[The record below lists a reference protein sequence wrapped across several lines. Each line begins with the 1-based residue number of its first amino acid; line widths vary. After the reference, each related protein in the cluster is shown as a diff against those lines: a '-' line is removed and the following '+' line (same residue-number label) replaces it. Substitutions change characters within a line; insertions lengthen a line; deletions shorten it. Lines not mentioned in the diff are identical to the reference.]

1 MYKCIKGGIVQNVVY
16 CCCYA
21 ALTVSSMSENDIVV
35 SVIVDWYG
43 CELKVGDGKCVN
55 I

>member
-1 MYKCIKGGIVQNVVY
+1 MPLRVVPTFGSI

-35 SVIVDWYG
+35 GVIVDWYG
-43 CELKVGDGKCVN
+43 SEIKVGDGKCVN